1 MKIFLIRLKNIIL
14 NLGSFSIIVFLFF
27 IIKSLAKKRETE
39 IKKIAWFGAYGNGN
53 LGDDLIFYSL
63 KRLLKKKNFDISL
76 SIRDIK
82 KTKNYGVP
90 IFTKGEQFYDFGK
103 YLNSIKNA
111 DAVFLGGG
119 GLLEYYYPSKQAY
132 RMLMIYLCPLMI
144 ARIYGKPTFILGM
157 GVNKGKIDNSLVRFV
172 YKHVLSECSFIIT
185 RDKKSKEG
193 LIENG
198 VKTTIF
204 SSFDP
209 VLSLDLPSTK
219 KERKKPK
226 IGFLLWPYFLWPHF
240 YENSEVIDF
249 KKQTAHNNFVKRI
262 KALINDLKDEY
273 ELEFLTFHF
282 SDTLLYKELGV
293 EYQEK
298 AKLDTFIKK
307 VSSLDLLVSMR
318 YHGQI
323 TGFLTE
329 TPVVSISVQQKM
341 DALMTNYQFDHYNNS
356 IYNFSETKV
365 LKDIDEIFS
374 NKNKVVNEIILK
386 NKFVGDKIKEIY
398 SALDF
403 NSY

>member
-1 MKIFLIRLKNIIL
+1 MKVFLVRLKNIIL
-14 NLGSFSIIVFLFF
+14 NLISFSIIVFLFF
-27 IIKSLAKKRETE
+27 LIKSFRKTRKIK

-63 KRLLKKKNFDISL
+63 KRLLKKNFFDIYL

-82 KTKNYGVP
+82 KIKSYGVP
-90 IFTKGEQFYDFGK
+90 IFIKGEQFYDFGK
-103 YLNSIKNA
+103 YLNIIKSS

-144 ARIYGKPTFILGM
+144 ARIYNKPTFVLGM
-157 GVNKGKIDNSLVRFV
+157 GVNKGKIDNALVRFV
-172 YKHVLSECSFIIT
+172 YKYVLSECTFIVT
-185 RDKKSKEG
+185 RDDKSKEG

-209 VLSLDLPSTK
+209 VLSLNLKPIK
-219 KERKKPK
+219 KEKKRPK

-240 YENSEVIDF
+240 YENSEEIDA
-249 KKQTAHNNFVKRI
+249 KKQIEHNNFIKKI
-262 KALINDLKDEY
+262 KALIHNLKNEY

-282 SDTLLYKELGV
+282 SDTLLYKELGI
-293 EYQEK
+293 EYNEK
-298 AKLDTFIKK
+298 ARLDTFLKQ

-323 TGFLTE
+323 TGFLTQ
-329 TPVVSISVQQKM
+329 TPVLALSVQQKM
-341 DALMTNYQFDHYNNS
+341 NALMTNYQFDQYNNS
-356 IYNFSETKV
+356 IYDFSETKII
-365 LKDIDEIFS
+365 KDIKEIFS
-374 NKNKVVNEIILK
+374 NKEKIVNEIIAK
-386 NKFVGDKIKEIY
+386 NKLVRGKIEEVY
-398 SALDF
+398 SSLDF
-403 NSY
+403 D